1 MAALQAA
8 ISALVNASPAALDT
22 LNELAAALG
31 NDANFATTITNAL
44 AQKAPLASP
53 AFTDTPTA
61 PTAPRFTSGVAVAN
75 AEFVKLNR
83 AGLAGIVGKAAA
95 GSIALAEVGKLIEL
109 NAAVAQTLPAAN
121 TVPDCNCVF
130 LHSTIAGA
138 SVVRAGTDVIYTGAG
153 ANSVTSIT
161 VNAGEHLILASNG
174 VNAWYIVGGS
184 AALTFAD
191 YFSTGLCYQKTGKVI
206 RQWGTASVNSTVT
219 FPIAFPTLVQSVPL
233 THIDDEALKPFI
245 QSRQRGYTLPNG
257 KKRTPASNRTINIAL
272 QRVTRVLNVC
282 CRKWRDEQKR
292 PWLDAVP
299 ILTMMD
305 ERKTKRPE
313 YPLSWDEQRIL
324 LKELPPHLER
334 MALFKVNVG
343 LREQEVCKLSW
354 EWEVRVPELNT
365 SVFIIPPEF
374 GGRSEKSGVKNRE
387 DRIVIL
393 NDVAKS
399 VIDGQR
405 GLHKTLVFPYEGRAL
420 HRMNDTAWRSARKR
434 AAKKWAEEF
443 GSNPHPGFGRVRVH
457 DLKHTFGRRLRA
469 ANISHED
476 RQVLL
481 GHKSGNVTTHYSG
494 AELAALIDAANR
506 ISQTKTSTPVLTILR
521 RAA

>member
-1 MAALQAA
+1 MARKT
-8 ISALVNASPAALDT
+8 ISGLTQRP
-22 LNELAAALG
+22 G
-31 NDANFATTITNAL
+31 
-44 AQKAPLASP
+44 
-53 AFTDTPTA
+53 
-61 PTAPRFTSGVAVAN
+61 GVWHIN
-75 AEFVKLNR
+75 K
-83 AGLAGIVGKAAA
+83 
-95 GSIALAEVGKLIEL
+95 
-109 NAAVAQTLPAAN
+109 
-121 TVPDCNCVF
+121 
-130 LHSTIAGA
+130 
-138 SVVRAGTDVIYTGAG
+138 VVRGQRICESTGTDDREEAERYLIRRLEQHRQE
-153 ANSVTSIT
+153 T
-161 VNAGEHLILASNG
+161 VYG
-174 VNAWYIVGGS
+174 
-184 AALTFAD
+184 
-191 YFSTGLCYQKTGKVI
+191 I
-206 RQWGTASVNSTVT
+206 RQTRTWREAATRYLLENKDQPSIWLTATYLEQLDS
-219 FPIAFPTLVQSVPL
+219 FIGDLPL

-257 KKRTPASNRTINIAL
+257 QKRPPASNRTINIAL

-324 LKELPPHLER
+324 FKELPPHLER
-334 MALFKVNVG
+334 MALFKVNAGV
-343 LREQEVCKLSW
+343 REQEVCKLSW
-354 EWEVRVPELNT
+354 EWEVRVPELDT

-374 GGRSEKSGVKNRE
+374 GGRTKKSGVKNRE
-387 DRIVIL
+387 ERIVIL

-434 AAKKWAEEF
+434 AAKKWVEEF